1 METTLLA
8 KKIVIKSD
16 FKKINNLI
24 TKELLIMENS
34 SKYELLPDKIQS
46 LLEFCLYQ
54 HIIHPVNID
63 SKQLAYR
70 WVGGR
75 TGKLEPITANL
86 SINLADLQGIDT
98 QKAKI
103 IENTEQFLAG
113 FPANHVLMTGTR
125 GSGKSSLVRALLNK
139 YHKNGLRI
147 IEVARDDL
155 LMLDKIREAIQDL
168 RLLGIT
174 NCHYIIYCDDLAF
187 DKQDENYRT
196 LKSILD
202 GSLDSEQENLLVYA
216 TSNRR
221 HLLPQMM
228 KDNVNIY
235 DGQTDEINPYET
247 IDETVSLSD
256 RFGLW
261 LSFHP
266 MEQKTYL
273 DIAKAY
279 VKSYDMEWDAKTQ
292 DKALQ
297 WASTRGGRSGRVAYQ
312 FSRHYVGQQKLLAQG
327 ELEPKKEEQ
336 PQLIKGKLREKLPSI
351 ANQKLDK
358 LLQRI
363 AEKEQ
368 AKTTKKDKNQ
378 AVEKQMGQLS
388 NSQVFIII
396 SVLMLILVLIF
407 GLILFSSGIF
417 DEDKNNKPN
426 TTQTQ

>member
-1 METTLLA
+1 
-8 KKIVIKSD
+8 
-16 FKKINNLI
+16 
-24 TKELLIMENS
+24 MENS
-34 SKYELLPDKIQS
+34 QKYELLSDKVQS
-46 LLEFCLYQ
+46 LLEFYLYQ
-54 HIIHPVNID
+54 NIIHPVHIN
-63 SKQLAYR
+63 SEQLAYR
-70 WVGGR
+70 WIGGKS
-75 TGKLEPITANL
+75 GKLEPITANL
-86 SINLADLQGIDT
+86 SINLADLHGIDK

-155 LMLDKIREAIQDL
+155 LILDKIREAIQNL
-168 RLLGIT
+168 RLLGIE

-202 GSLDSEQENLLVYA
+202 GALDSEQENLLVYA

-228 KDNVNIY
+228 KDNVDIY

-266 MEQKTYL
+266 MGQATYL
-273 DIAKAY
+273 DIAKSY
-279 VKSYDMEWDAKTQ
+279 VQSYGMEWNSKTQ

-312 FSRHYVGQQKLLAQG
+312 FSRHYVGQQKLLQQG
-327 ELEPKKEEQ
+327 GLEPKKEEK

-351 ANQKLDK
+351 ANEKLDN
-358 LLQRI
+358 LLQKM

-368 AKTTKKDKNQ
+368 EKTNKKDKKRFVN
-378 AVEKQMGQLS
+378 KQTQPFSNMQIIMIISALVLTFVLFICLIFFS
-388 NSQVFIII
+388 NS
-396 SVLMLILVLIF
+396 
-407 GLILFSSGIF
+407 IF
-417 DEDKNNKPN
+417 DKDNKIN
-426 TTQTQ
+426 TVQTQ